1 MHTQLGVFD
10 DRSIIFLTMWASLQS
25 HSDWGFANLINIRST
40 FTRWSALNFRQE
52 QNWAYDWPLQILL
65 NEYWCRLRIVWRYY
79 VLGKKSPEVSD
90 LIVVLGGKK
99 TELGFSYRTCLEP
112 DFGSKN
118 RVSLHL
124 LFSVVHFMVL
134 FKGMSPGPESLESVN
149 LNTVT

>member
-1 MHTQLGVFD
+1 MPIANFLALLRVREKVTGSL
-10 DRSIIFLTMWASLQS
+10 RS
-25 HSDWGFANLINIRST
+25 HRCP
-40 FTRWSALNFRQE
+40 RRE
-52 QNWAYDWPLQILL
+52 
-65 NEYWCRLRIVWRYY
+65 
-79 VLGKKSPEVSD
+79 
-90 LIVVLGGKK
+90 K